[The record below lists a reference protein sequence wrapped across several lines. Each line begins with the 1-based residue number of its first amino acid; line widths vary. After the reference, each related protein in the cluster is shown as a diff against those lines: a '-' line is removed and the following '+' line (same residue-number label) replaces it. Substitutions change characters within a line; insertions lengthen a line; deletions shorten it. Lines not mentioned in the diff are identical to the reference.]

1 MIEKNVIDE
10 EGTRKFHFQIP
21 LPIFYSSDPK
31 VKNLAWQFVKF
42 INMNRFCLNIET
54 KSANYIHDQMDQCY
68 SDEFMM
74 KEVIRLNNS
83 VHYVD
88 MMSVMISEM
97 FSIQQSIVKL
107 DTLLCISVTSLER
120 SIFSEL
126 FSQYIYFFIGNVF
139 VIYILKRNPMCF
151 FALLFIQQ
159 LLCIL
164 LYHMIIGNAIK
175 IKNKFWTFNMLEE
188 WKNKPRKAPLL
199 RRFKSSRRKKFKY
212 KFL

>member
-1 MIEKNVIDE
+1 
-10 EGTRKFHFQIP
+10 
-21 LPIFYSSDPK
+21 
-31 VKNLAWQFVKF
+31 
-42 INMNRFCLNIET
+42 MNRFCLNIET

-120 SIFSEL
+120 SIFSKL

-188 WKNKPRKAPLL
+188 WKHKPRKVPLL
-199 RRFKSSRRKKFKY
+199 RRFKSSRKKKFKY